1 MYAEDNKAT
10 IRSFYKALTAKDVDK
25 TLSFFTDDA
34 VLIWGP
40 FTFRGKEEVKRW
52 LIELGELAL
61 SLQFGEKSFATQGNM
76 VTNEFFLGLLTY
88 DGKKGLI
95 PGTSIY
101 EFKNGKIQQIKVT
114 LSIGYVLM
122 R

>member
-61 SLQFGEKSFATQGNM
+61 SLQFGEKSLIAQGNV
-76 VTNEFFLGLLTY
+76 VTNEFFMSLLTH
-88 DGKKGLI
+88 DDKRGLI
-95 PGTSIY
+95 PGTSVY
-101 EFKNGKIQQIKVT
+101 ELNGGKIQQIKVT